1 MWTRIL
7 NAGIAGPA
15 VVAAL
20 TLLTLAPAQADDTSG
35 TSCVGTFGSQNCV
48 TIWRGGV
55 TDPYV
60 RDLAPLTQQ
69 EIAEGRERDQ
79 RWRERCRPSVERDH
93 YGVARY
99 VYSRPGCEFGAS
111 AR

>member
-35 TSCVGTFGSQNCV
+35 TSCVAT
-48 TIWRGGV
+48 WRGGV

-60 RDLAPLTQQ
+60 RNLGPLTEQ
-69 EIAEGRERDQ
+69 EIAENREREQ

-99 VYSRPGCEFGAS
+99 IYSRPGCEFGAS

>member
-35 TSCVGTFGSQNCV
+35 TSCVGTRGSSNCV
-48 TIWRGGV
+48 TTWRSGV

-60 RDLAPLTQQ
+60 RNLQPLTEQ
-69 EIAEGRERDQ
+69 EVAESREREQ

-99 VYSRPGCEFGAS
+99 VYARPGCEFGTS

>member
-15 VVAAL
+15 AVAAL
-20 TLLTLAPAQADDTSG
+20 TLLTLAPAQADNTRS
-35 TSCVGTFGSQNCV
+35 TSCVGTRGSSNCV
-48 TIWRGGV
+48 TTWRRGV
-55 TDPYV
+55 TDSYV
-60 RDLAPLTQQ
+60 RNLEPLTEQ
-69 EIAEGRERDQ
+69 EVAESREREQ
-79 RWRERCRPSVERDH
+79 RWRERCRPLVERDH

-99 VYSRPGCEFGAS
+99 VYARPGCEFGAS